1 MSYSSHQ
8 SIYTHF
14 LPEMTHAGAQ
24 TLTDDVEF
32 EMKWCE
38 RGRLSVYCSTS
49 GKKID
54 VELRCCWT
62 SWLGL
67 SRSVTHTLSHSLG
80 SSFSLFHLSELMNRC
95 CRAVECRMM
104 DCASGGRSQLGKERE
119 RERASEFY
127 DFSAIQNILKCEKV
141 DPWNSCT
148 IFVCG
153 HVYLKGQRTTNKNS
167 HHFHLRVFPNSS
179 ECGLSDYKI
188 KYHKKYLFT
197 KTSEVIQ

>member
-1 MSYSSHQ
+1 MADAAGVWISDILLPARHLTEHMKTCYWLMLNMSYSSHQ

-119 RERASEFY
+119 RES
-127 DFSAIQNILKCEKV
+127 V
-141 DPWNSCT
+141 
-148 IFVCG
+148 
-153 HVYLKGQRTTNKNS
+153 
-167 HHFHLRVFPNSS
+167 RVSFMISQPS
-179 ECGLSDYKI
+179 
-188 KYHKKYLFT
+188 
-197 KTSEVIQ
+197 KTY